1 MQPVTI
7 VTGAAGGIGRAV
19 CTHLAAR
26 GHRLVLCDVG
36 AALDG
41 TGSDP
46 SVVET
51 FASELEAETVCDA
64 GDVGDEAT
72 AERCIDL
79 GLAAFGRL
87 DGIVHLAGF
96 RAERSVLRQS
106 KDEVAR
112 NLRTHLEAPLH
123 FLRAASRHWA
133 KAKHGGSVVLA
144 TGSTA
149 FFGAARQS
157 ARAAAQA
164 GVIAAVRSAALELR
178 RMEIRVNAVA
188 PTARTR
194 QTEDLPLFKGISDD
208 SMSPAHVA
216 PLVSFLLSDA
226 ADDIS
231 GEVLAIAGSRV
242 FSLQSRETTGAFAMN
257 GPFDEGELAKR
268 WHEIVRS

>member
-7 VTGAAGGIGRAV
+7 ITGAAGGIGRAL
-19 CTHLAAR
+19 CSHLAGR
-26 GHRLVLCDVG
+26 GHRLVLCDAGTAVDG
-36 AALDG
+36 SGHNPNVVEAFAAALD
-41 TGSDP
+41 
-46 SVVET
+46 
-51 FASELEAETVCDA
+51 AETVCDS
-64 GDVGDEAT
+64 GDVGDVAT
-72 AERCIDL
+72 AERCLDL
-79 GLAAFGRL
+79 ALSAFGRL
-87 DGIVHLAGF
+87 DGVVHLAGF

-106 KDEVAR
+106 SDEVAR

-123 FLRAASRHWA
+123 FLRAASQHWA
-133 KAKHGGSVVLA
+133 TAKHGGSVVLA

-157 ARAAAQA
+157 AQAAAQA

-194 QTEDLPLFKGISDD
+194 QTEDLPLFKGISDG

-216 PLVSFLLSDA
+216 PLISFLLSKA
-226 ADDIS
+226 AVDIS
-231 GEVLAIAGSRV
+231 GEVLAVAGNRI
-242 FSLQSRETTGAFAMN
+242 FSLQSRETTGAFASN
-257 GPFDEGELAKR
+257 GPFDEGELGAR